1 LAQNTKFEKQLT
13 EFRTQLLSIIPKS
26 IPEKPKSDEF
36 WKDQYFKKNPS
47 ADSNGDGKLTWAE
60 LNAHK
65 KMPESKKKV
74 LQNEHWKNSYFRKNP
89 SADINQDGILSW
101 PELHAHKNSK

>member
-1 LAQNTKFEKQLT
+1 
-13 EFRTQLLSIIPKS
+13 
-26 IPEKPKSDEF
+26 
-36 WKDQYFKKNPS
+36 
-47 ADSNGDGKLTWAE
+47 
-60 LNAHK
+60 
-65 KMPESKKKV
+65 MPESKKKV